1 MNVMSTK
8 EELIM
13 RAQVSRG
20 AEKGNWLYP
29 HEYRD
34 GMFVVSKTRFECDYI
49 RVASEQEAKEM
60 VKKGYRLRM
69 SNKES
74 PSLKT
79 PSLIRPEPNEFIG
92 E

>member
-1 MNVMSTK
+1 
-8 EELIM
+8 M

-20 AEKGNWLYP
+20 AEQGNWLYP
-29 HEYRD
+29 HKYKD

-69 SNKES
+69 SNMEI

-79 PSLIRPEPNEFIG
+79 PSLIHPGRIEFIG